1 MKRKIRIGNKIAII
15 ITMAAMCLSGCAEDG
30 AVLEEETINQS
41 DVPGMVKV
49 ESTVQDSKEEESE
62 STSQEEVNT
71 SLETIVQNQESSE
84 EIANDSDIQVDFDVQ
99 NVLEEAESEAS
110 ALQKKLLEDPSLT
123 QADMNTL
130 SSEIYQVWDGVLN
143 DLWKTLKSTLDENTW
158 NSLLEEQR
166 VWITEKEA
174 EVKQA
179 GEEVGGGSLAPL
191 VTNQRA
197 AKLTRARV
205 YELASYLGFEGT
217 LITFTVEGMEE
228 VVPATIYEGL
238 HYTLSIPTEG
248 WEMIASEC
256 WVSDVNGDVQFWVT
270 DYAGEDIDSICK
282 KLMDTGYETSE
293 FDPYSLS
300 REDEEGLVHFVR
312 LFTENDETI
321 GLFYCYPAEA
331 AEGFGVRIPTI
342 IDTFSWKSE

>member
-1 MKRKIRIGNKIAII
+1 MKRKINMGKKIAII
-15 ITMAAMCLSGCAEDG
+15 VTMAALCLSGCAEDSM
-30 AVLEEETINQS
+30 AQKEETINQ
-41 DVPGMVKV
+41 DNVPGMVKV
-49 ESTVQDSKEEESE
+49 ESTVQDSKEEEIE
-62 STSQEEVNT
+62 NTSQ
-71 SLETIVQNQESSE
+71 ETIVQSQESAADISE
-84 EIANDSDIQVDFDVQ
+84 GSDIQNEFDVQ
-99 NVLEEAESEAS
+99 NVLEEAENNAS
-110 ALQKKLLEDPSLT
+110 ALQKKLQEDRSLS
-123 QADMNTL
+123 QGDMNTL
-130 SSEIYQVWDGVLN
+130 SSEIYQVWDGALN
-143 DLWKTLKSTLDENTW
+143 ELWKNLKLTLDENTW
-158 NSLLEEQR
+158 NRLLEEQR
-166 VWITEKEA
+166 AWIAEKEA

-191 VTNQRA
+191 VANQRA
-197 AKLTRARV
+197 AKLTRERV

-217 LITFTVEGMEE
+217 LITFMVEGIEE
-228 VVPATIYEGL
+228 VVPATIFEGL

-256 WVSDVNGDVQFWVT
+256 WASDANGDAQFWVT
-270 DYAGEDIDSICK
+270 DYAGEDIDSVCK
-282 KLMDTGYETSE
+282 KLLDTGYEASE

-321 GLFYCYPAEA
+321 GIFYCYPAEA

>member
-1 MKRKIRIGNKIAII
+1 MKRKIRIGNKITII
-15 ITMAAMCLSGCAEDG
+15 ITMAAMCLTGCAEDG
-30 AVLEEETINQS
+30 AVQKEDTINQG

-49 ESTVQDSKEEESE
+49 ESTTQDSKEEEADK
-62 STSQEEVNT
+62 TSQEA
-71 SLETIVQNQESSE
+71 IVQNQESAE
-84 EIANDSDIQVDFDVQ
+84 DIAEDSDIQADFDVQ

-123 QADMNTL
+123 QADMNDL
-130 SSEIYQVWDGVLN
+130 SHEIYQVWDGVLN
-143 DLWKTLKSTLDENTW
+143 DFWKSLKSALDENTW

-166 VWITEKEA
+166 TWITEKEA
-174 EVKQA
+174 EVKLA
-179 GEEVGGGSLAPL
+179 GEEVGGGSMAPL
-191 VTNQRA
+191 VADQRA

-228 VVPATIYEGL
+228 VVPATIFEGL

-256 WVSDVNGDVQFWVT
+256 WASDANGEAQFWVT
-270 DYAGEDIDSICK
+270 DYAGEDIDSVCK
-282 KLMDTGYETSE
+282 KLQDTGYETSE

-300 REDEEGLVHFVR
+300 YEDEDGLVHHVK
-312 LFTENDETI
+312 LFTKNDETI
-321 GLFYCYPAEA
+321 GIFYCYPAEA

-342 IDTFSWKSE
+342 IDTFEWDFK